1 MGKTWKQW
9 PHQFK
14 ENNLAIVRATG
25 RLYELQLIRHNEGM
39 FIGDVL
45 KLFNQKYG
53 QSLSTDSIDSGSTW
67 LFELT
72 GR

>member
-1 MGKTWKQW
+1 
-9 PHQFK
+9 
-14 ENNLAIVRATG
+14 
-25 RLYELQLIRHNEGM
+25 M